1 MAKSLS
7 DASKSRATTSRRK
20 LNTNTQKA
28 AKAVASKLA
37 GVASTTSGVMDGAA
51 KASTAVVKNTP
62 QISVTV
68 PGFNLLAP
76 DAIASMLPNFN
87 EEAYR
92 ITDPLNP
99 PDSLPQATEAQHDR
113 GMKIYKGGIRAL
125 QLTGAAF
132 DLRGEVFNVM
142 SKRAKAFGKGIQAAT
157 ETQKVVGNYVDYL
170 TQLETNQQKEVK
182 LGNAQHKTITDRSES
197 IHTQAELDE
206 KLKQSAISAEKART
220 ETLQKQSQ
228 LDDFRQQLGVYTTT
242 AK

>member
-1 MAKSLS
+1 MAKNLS
-7 DASKSRATTSRRK
+7 QAAKSRATTSRRK
-20 LNTNTQKA
+20 LNPQKA

-37 GVASTTSGVMDGAA
+37 GGAATTSAVTTNAA
-51 KASTAVVKNTP
+51 KASTSVVRDSP
-62 QISVTV
+62 QINVTV
-68 PGFNLLAP
+68 PGFNVLAP
-76 DAIASMLPNFN
+76 DSIAAILPNFN
-87 EEAYR
+87 EESYR
-92 ITDPLNP
+92 IADPLNP

-113 GMKIYKGGIRAL
+113 GMKIYKGTQRAL

-132 DLRGEVFNVM
+132 DTTGEVFNVIG
-142 SKRAKAFGKGIQAAT
+142 KRAKAFGKGIQAAT
-157 ETQKVVGNYVDYL
+157 ETQKVVGNYADYL

-182 LGNAQHKTITDRSES
+182 LSNAQHRTLTDRAES
-197 IHTQAELDE
+197 IHTQSELDE